1 MIKNKDKT
9 PLKIDLNTSTKKVY
23 FGDDGGVVDKPK
35 KVEKEEKSE
44 VSNGHGAA
52 GSKNKQFGKKST
64 DESKEIEKKWYQKF
78 DAFNTGEVKELSDF
92 ENKTL
97 TQICRNAF
105 SELIVKLEKSEE
117 IRY

>member
-1 MIKNKDKT
+1 MMKNKDKT

-35 KVEKEEKSE
+35 KVEKEDISE
-44 VSNGHGAA
+44 ISNGHSA
-52 GSKNKQFGKKST
+52 SKNKQFGKKST
-64 DESKEIEKKWYQKF
+64 DQSKEIEKKWYQKF

-97 TQICRNAF
+97 AQICRNAF

-117 IRY
+117 FLY